1 MCVSGRSEIIS
12 KQRAGIKHFLNGEI
26 MADFNDMEDKPSW
39 SERDKRKDRS
49 QHVSRDKPEFSRKPS
64 VKQEWAKKQYLKDI
78 EKLFSGKKEETEEQ
92 KNARKNLSY
101 LYGSSK
107 FNNLVVDYVKKYGLP
122 NDWGTLILI
131 LDHRDKKIVMKTLTT
146 LREMIDES
154 STAEREGFKSK
165 VKILAM
171 TAEDS
176 ALQELAEEIV
186 EELE

>member
-1 MCVSGRSEIIS
+1 MCRD
-12 KQRAGIKHFLNGEI
+12 KTLLKGEI
-26 MADFNDMEDKPSW
+26 MADFNDREEKPSW

-49 QHVSRDKPEFSRKPS
+49 QHVSRDKSEFNRKPS
-64 VKQEWAKKQYLKDI
+64 VKQEWAKKQYLKEI
-78 EKLFSGKKEETEEQ
+78 EKLFSGKNEETEEQ
-92 KNARKNLSY
+92 KKDRKNLSY

-107 FNNLVVDYVKKYGLP
+107 FNSIVVDYVKKYGLP
-122 NDWGTLILI
+122 DDWGTLILM
-131 LDHRDKKIVMKTLTT
+131 LDHKDKKIVTKTLST
-146 LREMIDES
+146 LRERIDES

-186 EELE
+186 EGLE

>member
-1 MCVSGRSEIIS
+1 MCRD
-12 KQRAGIKHFLNGEI
+12 KTLLKGEI
-26 MADFNDMEDKPSW
+26 MADFNDREDKLSW
-39 SERDKRKDRS
+39 SEIDKRKDRS
-49 QHVSRDKPEFSRKPS
+49 QHLSRDKSEFNRKPS
-64 VKQEWAKKQYLKDI
+64 VKQDWAKKQYLKEI

-92 KNARKNLSY
+92 KNDRKNLSY

-107 FNNLVVDYVKKYGLP
+107 FNNVVVDYVKKYGLP

-131 LDHRDKKIVMKTLTT
+131 IDHKDKKIVMKTLTT

-171 TAEDS
+171 SAEDS

-186 EELE
+186 EGLELE

>member
-49 QHVSRDKPEFSRKPS
+49 QHVSRDKPEFSGKPS

-146 LREMIDES
+146 LRETIDES

-176 ALQELAEEIV
+176 ALQELAEELV

>member
-26 MADFNDMEDKPSW
+26 MADFKDMEDKPSW

-49 QHVSRDKPEFSRKPS
+49 QHVSRDKPEFSGKPS

-146 LREMIDES
+146 LRETIDES